1 MDFFREQEIA
11 RRNSRLLTVLFVA
24 AVLVLIGL
32 TNLLVSG
39 LFILDGATASAT
51 SDVVTGTQQWAVF
64 LSVGAVIAGII
75 ACVALFNWLRFA
87 RGGHH
92 VAEALGGRL
101 AVSNGNDVLE
111 QRAQNIVAEM
121 ALAANMPV
129 PPLYILDQ
137 ERGINAFAAG
147 VNPSNAVVAV
157 TRGALERLTR
167 NELQGVIGH
176 EFSHILNGDMR
187 LSVRLAAML
196 RGITFIGD
204 IGSVLLHSV
213 SYGRHR
219 RRQQKNDSTAALL
232 VLGLGLYLLGLLGG
246 LLAGLIK
253 SAISKQKEF
262 LADASAVQFT
272 RNPEGIASALKVI
285 GGYTPGTLV
294 HTARAEELSH
304 LFFGQVRHRLWSL
317 FATHPPL
324 ETRIRRLDP
333 SWDGA
338 FLTRPSTVDTPRSEA
353 DTGTA
358 AVSGLHQ
365 AATAPLP
372 AIDLD
377 AANPKVEALA
387 AGTPITTLPK
397 VVLAEA
403 KEPLGAV
410 ALMLGLLWREAAA
423 ADLQRILAEGHLPG
437 LEHLVAQ
444 RGRELNNLDASLRL
458 VLVELCLPT
467 LKSLSYEQ
475 YRHFKQLLLQFIHA
489 DGRVDLQ
496 EWCLYQLTRHYL
508 DPAYGPARTSKPR
521 YRSLAKVKPA
531 IEVAFGTLAMLSE
544 GDTEAAFDRGAERLQ
559 LALTCP
565 SQDTLGVQAF
575 GQAID
580 TLADCYPLLKVT
592 LLKAIAEIASA
603 DGLVSATE
611 LTLIKA
617 IAAVIDCPVPD
628 AMLPVEHGIANQN
641 PSVTAL

>member
-11 RRNSRLLTVLFVA
+11 RRNSRLLTLLFVG
-24 AVLVLIGL
+24 AVLVLIAL

-39 LFILDGATASAT
+39 LFVLQDTTTGAHTNNIT
-51 SDVVTGTQQWAVF
+51 RQQWSVF
-64 LSVGAVIAGII
+64 LAVGAVIAGVV

-101 AVSNGNDVLE
+101 AVSNSNDILE

-147 VNPSNAVVAV
+147 VNPGNAVVAV
-157 TRGALERLTR
+157 TRGALERLNR
-167 NELQGVIGH
+167 DELQGVIGH

-213 SYGRHR
+213 SYGGHR
-219 RRQQKNDSTAALL
+219 RRNQKNDSTAALL

-272 RNPEGIASALKVI
+272 RNPNGIANALKVI

-294 HTARAEELSH
+294 HSARAEELSH
-304 LFFGQVRHRLWSL
+304 LFFGQVKHRLWSL

-324 ETRIRRLDP
+324 ETRIRRIDP

-338 FLTRPSTVDTPRSEA
+338 FLDRPSVVDAPASQL
-353 DTGTA
+353 DSPMPN
-358 AVSGLHQ
+358 VSGIQ
-365 AATAPLP
+365 GEAAPQLP
-372 AIDLD
+372 PIDLD
-377 AANPKVEALA
+377 SAAPQVDKMGSSASM
-387 AGTPITTLPK
+387 TTLPT
-397 VVLAEA
+397 VVLSET

-410 ALMLGLLWREAAA
+410 ALILGLLWREPVAQH
-423 ADLQRILAEGHLPG
+423 LNTILAKGHLPG
-437 LEHLVAQ
+437 LDQLVAQ
-444 RGRELNNLDASLRL
+444 RGRELHKLDAALRL

-475 YRHFKQLLLQFIHA
+475 YRHFKDLLLQFIRA

-496 EWCLYQLTRHYL
+496 EWCLYQLVRHYL
-508 DPAYGPARTSKPR
+508 DPAFGPARTSKPR
-521 YRSLAKVKPA
+521 FRTLAKVTSDL
-531 IEVAFGTLAMLSE
+531 EVAFGTLAMLSH
-544 GDTEAAFDRGAERLQ
+544 GDTEAAFARGATSLQ
-559 LALTCP
+559 LPLILPAKE
-565 SQDTLGVQAF
+565 TLGVQAF
-575 GQAID
+575 GKAID

-592 LLKAIAEIASA
+592 LLKAMAEVASA
-603 DGLVSATE
+603 DGSISADE

-628 AMLPVEHGIANQN
+628 AMLPIEQRQPTKIHQ
-641 PSVTAL
+641 